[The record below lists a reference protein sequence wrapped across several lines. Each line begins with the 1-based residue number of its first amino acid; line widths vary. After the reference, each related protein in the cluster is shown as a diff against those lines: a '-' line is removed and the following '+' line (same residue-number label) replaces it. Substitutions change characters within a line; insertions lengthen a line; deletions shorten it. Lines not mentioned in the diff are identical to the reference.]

1 MSRLRLP
8 VTFFLVIIVAIA
20 AQGLAPVKAGW
31 DPTLE
36 QKAREAIAEFKAADP
51 SMEVFFEQA
60 YGYVVFPHVGKGA
73 IGIGGA
79 HGDGVVFEQGKAVGL
94 STLTKISIGLQLGGQ
109 AYREV
114 IFFKDKAAL
123 ERFKAGSYVLDA
135 EASAVA
141 VEKGASAATDY
152 AEGVAVFTMAK
163 GGLMFE
169 ASVGGQEFTYEP
181 K

>member
-1 MSRLRLP
+1 MSRLRAR
-8 VTFFLVIIVAIA
+8 TFLLLGIFVAG
-20 AQGLAPVKAGW
+20 GLAVGSAQAGW

-51 SMEVFFEQA
+51 SMQAFFDQA
-60 YGYVVFPHVGKGA
+60 YGYAVFPHVGKGA

-94 STLTKISIGLQLGGQ
+94 SSLTKISIGLQLGGQ
-109 AYREV
+109 AYRQV
-114 IFFKDKAAL
+114 IFFKDKPTL
-123 ERFKAGSYVLDA
+123 DRFKEGSYVLDA

-152 AEGVAVFTMAK
+152 AKGVAVFTMAK